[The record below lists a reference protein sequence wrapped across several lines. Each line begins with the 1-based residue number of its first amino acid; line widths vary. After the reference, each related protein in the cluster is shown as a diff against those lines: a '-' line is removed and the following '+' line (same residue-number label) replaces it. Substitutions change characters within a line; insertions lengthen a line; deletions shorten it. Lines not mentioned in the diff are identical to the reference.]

1 MHSLIAGLSTA
12 VALPQFSPAVFWPYF
27 NGVVVLLLGL
37 FATREEVSQARGLDK
52 VVAFGRLCYAVPI
65 AVFSGEH
72 FASAHDIM
80 QMVPT
85 YMPSRLFWAY
95 FVGVCLIAASLSIA
109 LNIQVRWSGILLG
122 VMFTLFVL
130 MLDIPGAM
138 GNPKDR
144 FAWTLAVRELTFAS
158 GAFALAATAMRDSRV
173 RGSDVLVTF
182 ARTVI
187 SLTAI
192 FYGVEHFL
200 HPANVPVVPL
210 AMLMPEWIPA
220 HAVIAYVT
228 GAALVAAGAIM
239 LVQRKNARMAATY
252 LGTLILLLVLLVYL
266 PILIASLSADGVGE
280 KIQGLNYFADT
291 LFFGGAVLALANAL
305 PKDGNNPQP

>member
-37 FATREEVSQARGLDK
+37 FAVRKELPQARGLDK
-52 VVAFGRLCYAVPI
+52 IVALGPLCYAVPI

-72 FASAHDIM
+72 FASAHVIM
-80 QMVPT
+80 QMVPK
-85 YMPSRLFWAY
+85 YMPAHLFWAY
-95 FVGVCLIAASLSIA
+95 FVGVCLIAASMSIA
-109 LNIQVRWSGILLG
+109 LNIQVRWSGTLLG
-122 VMFTLFVL
+122 IMFTLFVL
-130 MLDIPGAM
+130 MMDIPGAM
-138 GNPKDR
+138 GDPKNR
-144 FAWTLAVRELTFAS
+144 FAWTLAARELAFAS
-158 GAFALAATAMRDSRV
+158 GAFALAATAMRESRV
-173 RGSDVLVTF
+173 RGSDILATF

-187 SLTAI
+187 SFTAI

-220 HAVIAYVT
+220 HAVIAYLT
-228 GAALVAAGAIM
+228 GTALVAAGAIM
-239 LVQRKNARMAATY
+239 LVQRKNARVAATY
-252 LGTLILLLVLLVYL
+252 LGSLILLLVLLVYL
-266 PILIASLSADGVGE
+266 PILIASLSANGVGE

-291 LFFGGAVLALANAL
+291 LFFGGTVLALVNAL
-305 PKDGNNPQP
+305 PKDGG